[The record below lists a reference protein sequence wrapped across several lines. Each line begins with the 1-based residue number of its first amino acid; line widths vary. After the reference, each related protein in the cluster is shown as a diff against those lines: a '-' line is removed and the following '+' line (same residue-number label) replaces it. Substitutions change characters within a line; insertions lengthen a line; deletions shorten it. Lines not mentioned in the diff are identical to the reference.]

1 MDVFVGRI
9 CFWVS
14 FRKRWRRKWERE
26 WGECSVDAPGSSCR
40 SWCAEPWSL
49 SFRIG
54 LRPSSS
60 ASLFNYLKSKT
71 AGECVKTQDIS
82 QPPSTLTSCKTSLV
96 CPPASG
102 WLQPWVPFFLD
113 TLCRRGFGQEFEIP
127 ASAVSLLSPAL
138 HWQMLLIFLFFNG
151 P

>member
-26 WGECSVDAPGSSCR
+26 ENVLLMLRGSSCR
-40 SWCAEPWSL
+40 SWYAEPWSL

-54 LRPSSS
+54 LIPSSS

-71 AGECVKTQDIS
+71 ARECVKTQYVS
-82 QPPSTLTSCKTSLV
+82 QPPSPLTSCKTSLV
-96 CPPASG
+96 CSPASG
-102 WLQPWVPFFLD
+102 WLPPWVPFFLD

-138 HWQMLLIFLFFNG
+138 HWQMLLIFFF
-151 P
+151 